1 VREFHN
7 MSTSWMRTAAIS
19 CLLAGSAMI
28 AGPCAAGAAVA
39 SADLF
44 GIDIDIL
51 DIFGDDDHK
60 KKSDHPTTRVDAQ
73 QNESRRE
80 ERKVGLPGLN
90 APRVGFDPAESAGGG
105 AVPRSGGADRPS
117 TLQPVPTAPSGR
129 TVVIRAEP
137 PAPAALAPGAAAQ
150 VVAPPVVPLPV
161 VPPVP
166 VIVPLM
172 PPALAIGAPAPEQSP
187 AQPPAEIRPPLTN
200 RQPAPA
206 DSLRSPAPPTSFRA
220 GYADYLRDATFA
232 GLMAAA
238 LPGIAGIFAFTTA
251 GGLVGYRQARAVQTL
266 PPAGIARFL

>member
-1 VREFHN
+1 
-7 MSTSWMRTAAIS
+7 MRTAAIS
-19 CLLAGSAMI
+19 WLLVGCAMI

-90 APRVGFDPAESAGGG
+90 APRVGVDIAESAGGSG
-105 AVPRSGGADRPS
+105 AVPRGGGADRPS

-137 PAPAALAPGAAAQ
+137 PAPAALAPGAPAQ
-150 VVAPPVVPLPV
+150 VVTPPVVPLPV
-161 VPPVP
+161 VPPLP

-172 PPALAIGAPAPEQSP
+172 PPALATGAPAPEQSST
-187 AQPPAEIRPPLTN
+187 QPPAEIRPPLTN

-206 DSLRSPAPPTSFRA
+206 DSLSSPAPPTSFRV
-220 GYADYLRDATFA
+220 GYADYLREATVA
-232 GLMAAA
+232 GLVAAA

-251 GGLVGYRQARAVQTL
+251 GGVVGYRQARAVQTL